1 MRVSS
6 YPHLDVVSL
15 VNSVAK
21 MLTSLPSDYRK
32 AQKSILSRVVAI
44 LNLAQCTGSG
54 IELSLDERLTS
65 RITSSTLSTSKEG
78 AGRMQNRTPHGR
90 GYPVGWSFVLVS
102 EKGAA

>member
-6 YPHLDVVSL
+6 YPHLDIVSL

-32 AQKSILSRVVAI
+32 AQKPILSRAVAI

-54 IELSLDERLTS
+54 IELLLDERLTS
-65 RITSSTLSTSKEG
+65 RNASSASKEG

-90 GYPVGWSFVLVS
+90 VYPVGWSFVLVS